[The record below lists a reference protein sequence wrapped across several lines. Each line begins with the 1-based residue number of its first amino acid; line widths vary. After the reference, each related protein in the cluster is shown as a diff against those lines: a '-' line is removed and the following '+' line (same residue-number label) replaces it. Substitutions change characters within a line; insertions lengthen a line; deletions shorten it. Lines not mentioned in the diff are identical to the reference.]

1 MTESLWVDN
10 VLAWLAQGTIVVAAG
25 ALVARLM
32 RLQEGRAA
40 LACWRTL
47 LAVCVLLP
55 LAQPWRPPV
64 ARRTADASG
73 EPLRLVGIASDA
85 APVTAR
91 PAAWPIDQ
99 ILLLTLIGGI
109 VVRAA
114 WLAGGAASL
123 RRLRR
128 SAAPLAPVPDWLGAV
143 ERRVGAR
150 AELRVSDRIT
160 GPITFGFVRP
170 IVVFPPSVLSLER
183 RIQEAIA
190 CHELLHVRRRDW
202 IEEIVEE
209 AIRTALWFHP
219 AARWVIGRM
228 QLSREQ
234 AVDREVVA
242 LTQSPERYVDALL
255 AVALMNTRA
264 GLMPAPLFLRRRF
277 LKTRIVSLLQESTM
291 SRSRLVVSLAAGA
304 AALAIAAVVS
314 ARQFPL
320 QARGPSQ
327 QQDTGAPVQIVAG
340 GEGLLHVRLPEY
352 PRAAVERRVE
362 GDVVV
367 QFAVDDKG
375 VVTDARV
382 LAGPEELKAA
392 TLRAVLDWHYSP
404 ATLRSTVAQATL
416 RFQIPASGLI
426 EKRHHE
432 VEEAQKHELSPA
444 HLIERQM
451 AELERALQD
460 PNLTPQQ
467 KDELK
472 MKYAAAKVQ
481 LEEGRTA
488 EYKGE
493 VYETRL
499 RNGGNVMSMK
509 IAAAPRF
516 DGTQVL
522 TQIRSERLS
531 DDARAAAANAAGVRI
546 GDRITEADAKRIR
559 EAIKQVD
566 EHLRV
571 EFGSDGKGGIV
582 LVIVAP

>member
-209 AIRTALWFHP
+209 AIRTVLWFHP

-320 QARGPSQ
+320 QARGPSP